1 VQLSF
6 FKKQAKMQLSNSNIP
21 PSVRN
26 TRYSIKKTQ
35 NLLSLVL
42 FAFCSFFVLQRWWRC
57 GDLHPGLERLHK
69 TFYILIR
76 RLIPKRTRP
85 TKGFIRITVSK
96 FRNKA
101 ETEALL
107 PYPV

>member
-1 VQLSF
+1 
-6 FKKQAKMQLSNSNIP
+6 MQLLNSNIP
-21 PSVRN
+21 RRART
-26 TRYSIKKTQ
+26 TRYGNKKAQ
-35 NLLSLVL
+35 DLLNLVL
-42 FAFCSFFVLQRWWRC
+42 FVFCSFFVLLWWWRC
-57 GDLHPGLERLHK
+57 GDLHPGLERFCK

-101 ETEALL
+101 ETESLL

>member
-1 VQLSF
+1 MISIA
-6 FKKQAKMQLSNSNIP
+6 KKPDKI
-21 PSVRN
+21 R
-26 TRYSIKKTQ
+26 
-35 NLLSLVL
+35 L
-42 FAFCSFFVLQRWWRC
+42 FRAGIFFVHLRWWRC
-57 GDLHPGLERLHK
+57 GDLHPGLERFYK

-101 ETEALL
+101 KTESLL